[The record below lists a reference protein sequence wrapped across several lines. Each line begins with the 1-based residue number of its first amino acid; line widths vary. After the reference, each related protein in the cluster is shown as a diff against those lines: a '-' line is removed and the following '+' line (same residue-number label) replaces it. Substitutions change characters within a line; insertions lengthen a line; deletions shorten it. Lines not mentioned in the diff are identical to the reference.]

1 MLSIMAVE
9 FFFLVPFMPEVKT
22 LLKTVKKSTKLIK
35 SRRISDHRKE
45 VVLLRYSL
53 ELIKSSMYLSLIFFS
68 LLLTVYAGAF
78 IFDWWIKPKPTTVNA
93 LLMPLGWVS
102 MSVTSMAYLYF
113 RSRFVR
119 N

>member
-9 FFFLVPFMPEVKT
+9 FFFHVPFMPEVKT
-22 LLKTVKKSTKLIK
+22 LLQTVKKSTKLIK
-35 SRRISDHRKE
+35 SRRISDHWKE

-53 ELIKSSMYLSLIFFS
+53 DLIKSSLCLSIIFFGI
-68 LLLTVYAGAF
+68 LLMVCTGAF
-78 IFDWWIKPKPTTVNA
+78 ILDWWIKPKPTTVSA

-102 MSVTSMAYLYF
+102 MSVASMAYLYF

>member
-9 FFFLVPFMPEVKT
+9 FFFLVPFMPEVQT

-53 ELIKSSMYLSLIFFS
+53 ELIKSSLYLSLIFFS
-68 LLLTVYAGAF
+68 FLLMVCAGAF
-78 IFDWWIKPKPTTVNA
+78 IFDWWIKPKPTTVSA